1 MKILF
6 KAVLKSVYC
15 RLAANSIQKHVK
27 KGRCP
32 KTFWPGLYMCC
43 IKTYISVKFF
53 CALAY
58 IQTPFPFEIL
68 AFHGRGRLYT
78 GYVFFSKRNDEK
90 TSQSMVN
97 FFVQL
102 VLCFCHQ
109 SLPQRFNIVLIIDD
123 HCHFFLISLR
133 EQTVAR
139 DQ

>member
-1 MKILF
+1 MPVGCKF
-6 KAVLKSVYC
+6 HTKTREKGEVSQNVLARIV
-15 RLAANSIQKHVK
+15 HV
-27 KGRCP
+27 
-32 KTFWPGLYMCC
+32 LYQNF
-43 IKTYISVKFF
+43 YISVKFF
-53 CALAY
+53 CALTY
-58 IQTPFPFEIL
+58 IQTPFPFESL